1 MLVKMETGASGGGGG
16 DTCLYYNAPNKGT
29 LTLSEFSF
37 IRTAFVKSG
46 NFIAYAYTQDGGANY
61 TYFAN
66 NPTYMQITS
75 VSANT
80 ITITATYGL
89 DYMVV
94 SGN

>member
-1 MLVKMETGASGGGGG
+1 MWQRASSGSGGGGG
-16 DTCLYYNAPNKGT
+16 SDTCLQYNSPNKGT

-46 NFIAYAYTQDGGANY
+46 NFIAYAYTQDDGANY

-89 DYMVV
+89 EYMVV
-94 SGN
+94 TGN